1 MRTVATHLKII
12 NQFFEIE
19 KKLAHL
25 SGAESTQRHLAR
37 IRDHFN
43 ELGFQIHVP
52 LGESYPDTRTDCEAS
67 IAGTSTEDLVITDV
81 IKPIV
86 HLAEDG
92 APLLLQKGVVITKSR
107 S

>member
-1 MRTVATHLKII
+1 MQTVASHLKII

-19 KKLAHL
+19 KKLTQL
-25 SGAESTQRHLAR
+25 PGAESTQRNLTR

-43 ELGFQIHVP
+43 EMGYHIHNP
-52 LGESYPDTRTDCEAS
+52 LGEPYPDTRTDCEAS
-67 IAGTSTEDLVITDV
+67 IAGASIENLIVAEV

-86 HLAEDG
+86 YLEQDG
-92 APLLLQKGVVITKSR
+92 SLRILQKGVVITKSR

>member
-1 MRTVATHLKII
+1 METVASHLKII

-25 SGAESTQRHLAR
+25 PGAENTQRHFVR
-37 IRDHFN
+37 IREHFH
-43 ELGFQIHVP
+43 ELGYQIHNP

-67 IAGTSTEDLVITDV
+67 IAGASTDHLIVAEV

-86 HLAEDG
+86 HQKHDG
-92 APLLLQKGVVITKSR
+92 IVSLIQKGVVVTKSA

>member
-1 MRTVATHLKII
+1 MHTAAHHLKII

-25 SGAESTQRHLAR
+25 PGAESTQRNLAR
-37 IRDHFN
+37 IRDHFG
-43 ELGFQIHVP
+43 EMGYLIHNP

-67 IAGTSTEDLVITDV
+67 IAGASTEDLLVADV

-86 HLAEDG
+86 HVRQDG
-92 APLLLQKGVVITKSR
+92 ALQILQKGVVITKSR